1 MQDGTEERLAC
12 PAQTYKFE
20 EVQRLVFRVYDVDT
34 WYEGFDNNNTEK
46 LDLGKQ
52 VRPHEPSPRYS
63 QYRESLQN
71 IHGKH
76 LVSFLT

>member
-1 MQDGTEERLAC
+1 MQDGTEERVAY

-34 WYEGFDNNNTEK
+34 FYEGFDNNNTEK

-52 VRPHEPSPRYS
+52 VRPP
-63 QYRESLQN
+63 
-71 IHGKH
+71 KK
-76 LVSFLT
+76 SFQIYMGNKLYLS

>member
-46 LDLGKQ
+46 LDLDKQ
-52 VRPHEPSPRYS
+52 VRPH
-63 QYRESLQN
+63 
-71 IHGKH
+71 I
-76 LVSFLT
+76 